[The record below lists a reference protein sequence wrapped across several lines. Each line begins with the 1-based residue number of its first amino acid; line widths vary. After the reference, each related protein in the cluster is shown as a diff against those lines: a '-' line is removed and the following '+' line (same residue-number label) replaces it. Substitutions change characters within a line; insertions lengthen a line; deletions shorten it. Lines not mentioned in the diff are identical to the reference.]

1 MKKIFLALMCMASVA
16 MFTACGGGNVNK
28 KTADEK
34 AETKAEAKA
43 GLFDINDNQINA
55 ADENYYS
62 TMKYLQGDERDAM
75 LTKIPTNIK
84 KAVGTV
90 KQGFCVIQPSGSGS
104 GYLFSVQLT
113 VPNYADYKMLT
124 DYYKSLGGTI
134 TTEGKYD
141 TFSQLKID
149 YSWGRLHDCLYQE
162 QSKGDPIIK
171 VSFTINRI
179 ITNSQRI

>member
-84 KAVGTV
+84 KAE
-90 KQGFCVIQPSGSGS
+90 I
-104 GYLFSVQLT
+104 
-113 VPNYADYKMLT
+113 
-124 DYYKSLGGTI
+124 
-134 TTEGKYD
+134 
-141 TFSQLKID
+141 
-149 YSWGRLHDCLYQE
+149 GRAH
-162 QSKGDPIIK
+162 
-171 VSFTINRI
+171 V
-179 ITNSQRI
+179 